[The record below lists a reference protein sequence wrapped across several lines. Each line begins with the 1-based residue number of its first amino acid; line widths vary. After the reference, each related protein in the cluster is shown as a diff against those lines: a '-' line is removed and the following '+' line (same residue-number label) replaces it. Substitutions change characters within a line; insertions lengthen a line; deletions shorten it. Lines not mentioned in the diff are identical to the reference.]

1 MGSIVSS
8 VLDPITGASKTRKAA
23 EAAAAQ
29 QREAAQDSAY
39 AAQFRPVGMTTRF
52 GSSSFT
58 REIDPETGLP
68 YVSSAS
74 YEAAPE
80 LAALQERLFGQF
92 GDQMSQAE
100 QIGSAYAPLTP
111 AAQALFNVGQQYL
124 AESPEQAAQKYV
136 QQQQGL
142 LAGGREQQLANI
154 RNNLFQRGRSGLA
167 TGGTSTGMQA
177 TNPEMAAYYNALAQQ
192 DAQIAAQADQM
203 GLQRQTQAA
212 GLFGTGAGLLGSA
225 VQGQVGALA
234 PLQAQLGLA
243 GQVESMAQQPYQLGM
258 ALGTASMPGQ
268 TAGAQIYNQGMQ
280 NAANTAYQGVQQANA
295 MNSQFLS
302 SAIGAAAMGGF
313 GGGGGGG
320 MFSGLGSGAAGGYG
334 MGAMG
339 YGAGYGINPFGQ
351 QAQMLAA
358 QW

>member
-1 MGSIVSS
+1 MGSLVSS
-8 VLDPITGASKTRKAA
+8 ILDPITGASKTRAAA
-23 EAAAAQ
+23 EQAAAQ
-29 QREAAQDSAY
+29 QREAAQTSAY

-52 GSSSFT
+52 GTSTFT

-68 YVSSAS
+68 YVSSAG
-74 YEAAPE
+74 YTAAPE
-80 LAALQERLFGQF
+80 LAGLQEALFGQF
-92 GDQMSQAE
+92 GQQLGQAQ
-100 QIGSAYAPLTP
+100 QIGSMYAPLTT
-111 AAQALFNVGQQYL
+111 AGQQLFNVGQQYL
-124 AESPEQAAQKYV
+124 AESPEQAAQKYM
-136 QQQQGL
+136 QSQQGL

-154 RNNLFQRGRSGLA
+154 RNSVYQRGRSGLA

-192 DAQIAAQADQM
+192 DAAIAAQAEQQ

-234 PLQAQLGLA
+234 PLQTQLGLA
-243 GQVESMAQQPYQLGM
+243 STVEQMAQQPYQLG
-258 ALGTASMPGQ
+258 LQVGTASMPGQ
-268 TAGAQIYNQGMQ
+268 QAGAQIYNQGMQ

-295 MNSQFLS
+295 LNSQFLS
-302 SAIGAAAMGGF
+302 SAIGAAAMGGM
-313 GGGGGGG
+313 GGGGG

-334 MGAMG
+334 LGSMG
-339 YGAGYGINPFGQ
+339 YGAAYGINPFGQ
-351 QAQMLAA
+351 QARMLAA